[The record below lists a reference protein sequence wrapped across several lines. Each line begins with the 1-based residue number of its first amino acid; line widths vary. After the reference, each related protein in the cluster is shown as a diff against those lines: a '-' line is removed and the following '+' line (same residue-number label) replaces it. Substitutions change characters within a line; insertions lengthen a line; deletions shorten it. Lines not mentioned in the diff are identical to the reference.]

1 LEGAMARVSSPYYS
15 KEGSVYHI
23 FSDCS
28 AGKSIK
34 RSLKVAGRGNKKL
47 CGACKGIKAGKR
59 TR

>member
-1 LEGAMARVSSPYYS
+1 MAKSASPYYS

-34 RSLKVAGRGNKKL
+34 KSLKVAGKANRKL
-47 CGACKGIKAGKR
+47 CGACRDIKAGKR